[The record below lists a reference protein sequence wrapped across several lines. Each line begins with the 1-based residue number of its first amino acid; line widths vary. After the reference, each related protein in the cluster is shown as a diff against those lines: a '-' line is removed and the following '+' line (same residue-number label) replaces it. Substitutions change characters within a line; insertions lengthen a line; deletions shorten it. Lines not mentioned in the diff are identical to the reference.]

1 MSTNMSTKQTES
13 KHYGI
18 EIGDWVILR
27 YSPDSIWMVYL
38 DFAKPYKVQGIELKS
53 DNNYLVEKKL
63 YLIQGLWYD
72 EDEVKKVTPEDDPE
86 YFI

>member
-18 EIGDWVILR
+18 KIGDWIIMQD
-27 YSPDSIWMVYL
+27 SPGSIWMVDL
-38 DFAKPYKVQGIELKS
+38 NFGKPYKVQGIKLEA
-53 DNNYLVEKKL
+53 DYNYLVEKNL